1 MLDWQNGQPF
11 SSRFGD
17 VYFSRDS
24 GMAEKRHVFLEGN
37 RLAERLASLRSEDGI
52 AVGEMGFGTGLS
64 FLCTWQLFDEVVPFP
79 SRCSLDFF
87 SVEKYPLTEPELS
100 AALVQW
106 PEFQGYASEL
116 IKRWRRRVPGWN
128 RWSFGEGRIRLTLV
142 MDDVA
147 KALPEICGG
156 IDAWFLDG
164 FSPACNPEMWTQQV
178 FEGIVQA
185 SRPGATFATYTCA
198 GHVRRGLEQA
208 GFQVSKS
215 PGFGLKREMLQGRLP
230 GSPPARS
237 IPETAVVIGGGVAGC
252 AAASALAMRGV
263 SVKLIERSPSLAA
276 GASGNPSGILHTRLA
291 AGMSSLQRFVLA
303 SYGHAL
309 ALLDEK
315 LPIDGII
322 RAECGE
328 LQLAFSAEE
337 AKRIDKL
344 AALDWPQHVLR
355 RVDAAEASML
365 AGIEVAYGGLW
376 FPAGGWL
383 VPPRMCAA
391 LASSPAIAQFTCHRV
406 ESLTAVDAGWRVE
419 GKKQREQAWSY
430 EAQLVVVCT
439 GYEVKSFVPLA
450 SVPLTPVRGQIT
462 ALPATS
468 HSRNLRTI
476 VCTSG
481 YLLPSIDGVHMMGA
495 THGFNDEAV
504 DLRIAD
510 HAKNL
515 SRLAEISAVLGRSM
529 NMDSLDIA
537 QLDGRA
543 SVRASLPGAMP
554 LVGKLLPGLYT
565 SLGHGTRGLISAGLS
580 AELIASAS
588 CEQLLPLP
596 LAVVNALA
604 PVAKRARETSSYMA
618 SPTIGIRSSEPE

>member
-24 GMAEKRHVFLEGN
+24 GMAEKRHVFLEGS
-37 RLAERLASLRSEDGI
+37 RLAERLASLPSGDGF
-52 AVGEMGFGTGLS
+52 AVGETGFGTGLS
-64 FLCTWQLFDEVVPFP
+64 FLCTWQLFDEVIPFS

-87 SVEKYPLTEPELS
+87 SVEKYPLTERELS
-100 AALVQW
+100 DALAQW
-106 PEFQGYASEL
+106 PALQGYANEL

-128 RWSFGEGRIRLTLV
+128 RWSFGEGRVRLTLV
-142 MDDVA
+142 VDDVA
-147 KALPEICGG
+147 KALPEICVG

-178 FEGIVQA
+178 FESIVQA

-237 IPETAVVIGGGVAGC
+237 IPATAIVIGGGVAGC

-263 SVKLIERSPSLAA
+263 SVKLIDRSPALAA

-291 AGMSSLQRFVLA
+291 AGMNSLQRFVLA

-315 LPIDGII
+315 LPIDGIV

-344 AALDWPQHVLR
+344 AALDWPPHVLQH
-355 RVDAAEASML
+355 VDAAEASLL
-365 AGIEVAYGGLW
+365 AGIELAHGGLW
-376 FPAGGWL
+376 FPAGGWV

-391 LASSPAIAQFTCHRV
+391 LASNPAIAHFTSHRV

-419 GKKQREQAWSY
+419 GKNQHEQTWCH
-430 EAQLVVVCT
+430 EAQLAVVCT
-439 GYEVKSFVPLA
+439 GYEVKSFAPLA
-450 SVPLTPVRGQIT
+450 SLPLTPVRGQIT
-462 ALPATS
+462 VLPTTS

-481 YLLPSIDGVHMMGA
+481 YLLPSIAGVHMMGA
-495 THGFNDEAV
+495 THSFNDEAV
-504 DLRIAD
+504 NLRIAD

-515 SRLAEISAVLGRSM
+515 SRLTEISAVLARSM
-529 NMDSLDIA
+529 NTDSLDIR

-580 AELIASAS
+580 GELIASAA

-604 PVAKRARETSSYMA
+604 PVAKRVRETSSHMV
-618 SPTIGIRSSEPE
+618 SPAIGIRSPGI

>member
-37 RLAERLASLRSEDGI
+37 RLAERFASLPSGSGCTI
-52 AVGEMGFGTGLS
+52 GETGFGTGLS
-64 FLCTWQLFDEVVPFP
+64 FLCTWQLFDKVITIP

-87 SVEKYPLTEPELS
+87 SVEKYPLGEQELS
-100 AALVQW
+100 DALAQW
-106 PEFQGYASEL
+106 PSLQGYSNQL
-116 IKRWRRRVPGWN
+116 IKHWRRRVPGWN
-128 RWSFGEGRIRLTLV
+128 RWSFGEGRVRLTLV
-142 MDDVA
+142 VDDVA
-147 KALPEICGG
+147 RALPEIGGG

-164 FSPACNPEMWTQQV
+164 FSPARNPEMWTQQV

-185 SRPGATFATYTCA
+185 SHPGATFATYTCA
-198 GHVRRGLEQA
+198 SYVRRGLEQA
-208 GFQVSKS
+208 GFQVIKS
-215 PGFGLKREMLQGRLP
+215 PGFGLKREMLQGCLP
-230 GSPPARS
+230 GSHTARS
-237 IPETAVVIGGGVAGC
+237 TPATAIVVGGGVAGC

-276 GASGNPSGILHTRLA
+276 GASGNPRGILHARLA

-315 LPIDGII
+315 LPIDGIV

-344 AALDWPQHVLR
+344 AALDWPSHVLQP
-355 RVDAAEASML
+355 VDAAQASLL
-365 AGIEVAYGGLW
+365 AGIEMAYGGLW

-383 VPPRMCAA
+383 VPARMCAA
-391 LASSPAIAQFTCHRV
+391 LASNPAITQFTRHRV
-406 ESLTAVDAGWRVE
+406 ASLTAVDDGWHVE
-419 GKKQREQAWSY
+419 GKNEREQAWSY
-430 EAQLVVVCT
+430 EAQVVVVCT
-439 GYEVKSFVPLA
+439 GYEVKSFAPLA
-450 SVPLTPVRGQIT
+450 NFPLTPVRGQIT
-462 ALPATS
+462 ALPSTS
-468 HSRNLRTI
+468 QSGSLRTI
-476 VCTSG
+476 VCASG
-481 YLLPSIDGVHMMGA
+481 YLLPSIGGVHMMGA
-495 THGFNDEAV
+495 THSFNDEAV
-504 DLRIAD
+504 DLRITD

-515 SRLAEISAVLGRSM
+515 SRLAEISPVLARSL
-529 NMDSLDIA
+529 NTNSLDIA

-543 SVRASLPGAMP
+543 SIRASLPGAMP
-554 LVGKLLPGLYT
+554 LVGKLLPGLYA
-565 SLGHGTRGLISAGLS
+565 SLGHGTRGLISAGL
-580 AELIASAS
+580 AGELIASMS

-596 LAVVNALA
+596 SAVVNALA
-604 PVAKRARETSSYMA
+604 PVGKRAGELQVL
-618 SPTIGIRSSEPE
+618 